1 MNGTLA
7 INLVALTVFTV
18 SLSIGQLLFKHVG
31 LGMRSKPVA
40 KGFADMLREP
50 SLYAA
55 LTLYGFATLLWIW
68 ILSRVPLSLAYPWV
82 AAGVVIVPLLSWWVY
97 GEKVNLTFW
106 FGAGLVVVGILITQR
121 GLSDA

>member
-40 KGFADMLREP
+40 EGFADMLREP

-68 ILSRVPLSLAYPWV
+68 ILSRVPLSIAYPWV

-97 GEKVNLTFW
+97 GEKINLTFW